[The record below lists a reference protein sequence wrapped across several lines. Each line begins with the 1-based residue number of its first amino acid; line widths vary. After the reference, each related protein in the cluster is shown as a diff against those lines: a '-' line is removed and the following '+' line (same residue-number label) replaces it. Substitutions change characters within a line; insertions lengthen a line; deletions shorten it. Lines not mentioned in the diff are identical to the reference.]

1 MSKEFIKDCISRELS
16 LKDISAKYQI
26 AVSDIL
32 DKYKAERLNY
42 TGSEITKLIYE
53 VYYTGQ

>member
-1 MSKEFIKDCISRELS
+1 MNNEFIKDCISGELS

-32 DKYKAERLNY
+32 DNYKAERINY
-42 TGSEITKLIYE
+42 TDAEIIKLMYE
-53 VYYTGQ
+53 VYYK